1 MVLVVEVGTAVERPG
16 EHLDVAVAVVVAV
29 AAAGDIVDIAVA
41 VGDGL
46 AYYCTLVGI
55 AAAEVEGLRMVG
67 EVLAMTWH
75 IQQEQCWQEGFGL
88 ELVRMVGLGQMELG

>member
-1 MVLVVEVGTAVERPG
+1 MVVVLVVEVGTAVERPG
-16 EHLDVAVAVVVAV
+16 EHLGVAVAV
-29 AAAGDIVDIAVA
+29 AGDIADIAVA